1 MFHEHYSTSGYE
13 MKRELVAK
21 TKLEFETNRETWK
34 AFGVDLV
41 VGTPCAQSP
50 MARKAMHGHWQQALQ
65 DYFKIADFSDH
76 SEETMVGF
84 ILATEVT
91 FHRRSPASIPELPE
105 RVWDEK
111 SFKKSLWWFED
122 GTSWHRWVGNKYV
135 TGEGEYFVNRNTFRQ
150 LLLDDKPTEAEA
162 YFFEH
167 GMNRLSCAE
176 TDLAAARMCSYI
188 HGTKAEGKRAA
199 STTMWFYADSAKRS
213 RGPISELEMRKAF
226 DGGKLLRSTFVWTEG
241 MTCWQQAAHIACFQ
255 NAAYS
260 GKLPPPLE

>member
-1 MFHEHYSTSGYE
+1 

-21 TKLEFETNRETWK
+21 TKLEFEINRENWK

-50 MARKAMHGHWQQALQ
+50 IARKAMHGHWQAAYH
-65 DYFKIADFSDH
+65 DYLKIADFSDH
-76 SEETMVGF
+76 SEETMVGW

-91 FHRRSPASIPELPE
+91 FHRRSPAAIPELPE

-111 SFKKSLWWFED
+111 DLQKGLRWFED
-122 GTSWHRWVGNKYV
+122 IAFWNKWVSHKDGN
-135 TGEGEYFVNRNTFRQ
+135 GEYFVNRNTFRK
-150 LLLDDKPTEAEA
+150 LLRENKPAEAEA

-176 TDLAAARMCSYI
+176 IDLAAARMCSYV
-188 HGTKAEGKRAA
+188 HGTKAESTRAT
-199 STTMWFYADSAKRS
+199 TTMWFWADGAKRS
-213 RGPISELEMRKAF
+213 RGPIPEVELRKAF

-241 MTCWQQAAHIACFQ
+241 MTCWRQAAQTACFQ
-255 NAAYS
+255 KQAYS
-260 GKLPPPLE
+260 GKFPPPLQ